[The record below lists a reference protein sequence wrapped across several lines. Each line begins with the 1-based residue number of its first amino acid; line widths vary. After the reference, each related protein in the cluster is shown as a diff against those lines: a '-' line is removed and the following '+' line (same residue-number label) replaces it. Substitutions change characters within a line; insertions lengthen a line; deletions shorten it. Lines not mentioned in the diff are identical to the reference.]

1 MTRRLHGTAGDR
13 VPTVVEPVSWTGG
26 QAARQGGTTSNITA
40 KSHGRTMEIAMHPIP
55 DDPAADVAWGTLS
68 GDKLGS
74 LLPLVSALSR

>member
-1 MTRRLHGTAGDR
+1 
-13 VPTVVEPVSWTGG
+13 
-26 QAARQGGTTSNITA
+26 
-40 KSHGRTMEIAMHPIP
+40 MHPIP